1 MSQQGDDRR
10 RHENDWWGELYDPAR
25 ADAGPAA
32 AADSVDERFD
42 SASRTLG
49 SRRPA
54 GGDQRPAAGA
64 PWGAPESEPGG
75 AAPGPDGGAGGGPQG
90 RRPSEG
96 GDGPGSASRPEGGPG
111 AASPSMGAS
120 GPAVPPSAPETTS
133 PSRPW
138 RAVAAR
144 FVGSEPPVYE
154 AEPTTLP
161 VADPEELGDTVPDT
175 VLDGA
180 RYGTFTLRAVS
191 LRGDA
196 ARSRGEPRR
205 DALLT
210 ARFGTGDGALVLV
223 AVAGGAAVAS
233 ADAARELCDWIGTAV
248 GRSHAR
254 LAEDIRAARRGA
266 LKSGLHR
273 LTDRGYGRL
282 RTRAAELG
290 VEPAAYTAPVRCLLL
305 PAHPECR
312 VRVFFGAGDGGLFR
326 LRDGAWQDLEPGAG
340 DNDTVGGP
348 VLGFGAG
355 RPSIPEAA
363 APEPPAPEPTSP
375 ALPADWEAAPRDDT
389 PPAVGPFRF
398 RASVARPGDTLLLC
412 GTGLAEPLRAERALA
427 AHLAERW
434 AATEPPGLAGFLA
447 DAQVGVKGYADDR
460 TAAAVWE
467 A

>member
-49 SRRPA
+49 RGRP
-54 GGDQRPAAGA
+54 GGDQMPSAGA
-64 PWGAPESEPGG
+64 PWGPAESEPPGG
-75 AAPGPDGGAGGGPQG
+75 APGADGGAGGGPRG
-90 RRPSEG
+90 RRPAEG
-96 GDGPGSASRPEGGPG
+96 GDGPGVAPP
-111 AASPSMGAS
+111 PP
-120 GPAVPPSAPETTS
+120 GPAPR
-133 PSRPW
+133 RPW
-138 RAVAAR
+138 RAAASGY
-144 FVGSEPPVYE
+144 VGDEPPVYE

-161 VADPEELGDTVPDT
+161 VAGPEEPGGPVPDT

-191 LRGDA
+191 QRGDA

-223 AVAGGAAVAS
+223 AVAGGAKAP
-233 ADAARELCDWIGTAV
+233 DAARELCDWIGTAV

-305 PAHPECR
+305 PAHPDCR
-312 VRVFFGAGDGGLFR
+312 ARVFFGVGDGGLFR
-326 LRDGAWQDLEPGAG
+326 LRDGVWQDLEPDAAEG
-340 DNDTVGGP
+340 DTVGGP
-348 VLGFGAG
+348 VLAFGDGCA
-355 RPSIPEAA
+355 S
-363 APEPPAPEPTSP
+363 APG
-375 ALPADWEAAPRDDT
+375 LPADWEAAPGVT
-389 PPAVGPFRF
+389 PHDGAPAPAAPFRF
-398 RASVARPGDTLLLC
+398 RASAARPGDTLLLC

-427 AHLAERW
+427 AHLAQRW
-434 AATEPPGLAGFLA
+434 AVAEPPGLAGFLA
-447 DAQVGVKGYADDR
+447 DAQVRVKGYADDR
-460 TAAAVWE
+460 TAAAIWE

>member
-1 MSQQGDDRR
+1 M
-10 RHENDWWGELYDPAR
+10 
-25 ADAGPAA
+25 
-32 AADSVDERFD
+32 
-42 SASRTLG
+42 
-49 SRRPA
+49 
-54 GGDQRPAAGA
+54 
-64 PWGAPESEPGG
+64 
-75 AAPGPDGGAGGGPQG
+75 
-90 RRPSEG
+90 
-96 GDGPGSASRPEGGPG
+96 
-111 AASPSMGAS
+111 
-120 GPAVPPSAPETTS
+120 
-133 PSRPW
+133 
-138 RAVAAR
+138 
-144 FVGSEPPVYE
+144 
-154 AEPTTLP
+154 
-161 VADPEELGDTVPDT
+161 PDT

-205 DALLT
+205 DTLLT

-223 AVAGGAAVAS
+223 AVASGTGGAAGAS
-233 ADAARELCDWIGTAV
+233 PDAARELCDWIGTAV

-290 VEPAAYTAPVRCLLL
+290 VDPAAYTAPVRCLLL
-305 PAHPECR
+305 PAHPDCR
-312 VRVFFGAGDGGLFR
+312 VRVFFGVGDGGLFR
-326 LRDGAWQDLEPGAG
+326 LRDGAWQDLEPDARE
-340 DNDTVGGP
+340 NDTVGGP
-348 VLGFGAG
+348 VLAFGGG
-355 RPSIPEAA
+355 RPP
-363 APEPPAPEPTSP
+363 APPDPPPPAPE
-375 ALPADWEAAPRDDT
+375 LPADWEAAPHDGG
-389 PPAVGPFRF
+389 PSPVGPFRF

-412 GTGLAEPLRAERALA
+412 GTGLAEPLRAERPLA

-447 DAQVGVKGYADDR
+447 DAQVRVKGYADDR